1 MNREHTDWL
10 PIVKHE
16 SPIFTMKVLAI
27 TIMEYVVLLNRNL
40 STFSMTKIAQLTSI
54 DLTGKT
60 PYETS

>member
-16 SPIFTMKVLAI
+16 LPIFTMKVLAI
-27 TIMEYVVLLNRNL
+27 IIMEYVVLLNRNL
-40 STFSMTKIAQLTSI
+40 STFSMTKIAQPTST